1 MLKEL
6 RKKKKL
12 TQTELAKRVGCH
24 RSQISRLENNEDKDL
39 TIPILIELE
48 IALELDEKYLVN
60 YFADEY
66 IKKRKLYK

>member
-48 IALELDEKYLVN
+48 IALELDEKHLVN

-66 IKKRKLYK
+66 IKKRKSYK

>member
-12 TQTELAKRVGCH
+12 TQIELAKRVGCH

-48 IALELDEKYLVN
+48 IALGLEEK
-60 YFADEY
+60 
-66 IKKRKLYK
+66 